1 MAKLN
6 PKPPAPQAS
15 RSKTRVPR
23 ISPGYQPCDEDC
35 LSSGMN
41 RVDVTVVI
49 IQKRD
54 RILRIHT
61 LEKTNLDIGIGNK
74 TEHSRR

>member
-1 MAKLN
+1 
-6 PKPPAPQAS
+6 
-15 RSKTRVPR
+15 
-23 ISPGYQPCDEDC
+23 
-35 LSSGMN
+35 MN

-74 TEHSRR
+74 TEHSRRLDKH